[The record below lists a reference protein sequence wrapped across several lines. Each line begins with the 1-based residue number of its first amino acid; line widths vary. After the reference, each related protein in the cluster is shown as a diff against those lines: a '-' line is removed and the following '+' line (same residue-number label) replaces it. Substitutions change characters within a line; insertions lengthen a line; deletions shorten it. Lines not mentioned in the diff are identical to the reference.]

1 MSGAMAATLS
11 GKWVWLWNWR
21 RCAGGDAAAVAER
34 LRSAGCR
41 GAVLKAHDGPHWF
54 DQGAPWR
61 EIARTLKAAG
71 IAAGGWGYFYG
82 NDIAGEAQRAI
93 ETIRYGEADLFVLD
107 VESEFE
113 GQPQRADELCRRI
126 REEIGA
132 SCPLYFS
139 SFALARYHRSFP
151 YAAFSRHCTGAAPQA
166 YWNAFRHPALEVLAQ
181 TYEDYLGLG
190 IPPAEIFPVA
200 GLYREGTVSY
210 PDPNDVAIFMREAA
224 ARGSSGVS
232 FWSYEHMDGVM
243 WDALSAGAIAEEEAE
258 MSSREFEQV
267 DRALRGLTTRV
278 ERLESKLANPVPPA
292 PPRRRTY
299 TVRKGDSL
307 SAIAQRLGLSSWHAL
322 YEANREIIGPDPDL
336 IRPGQVL
343 VVPAG
348 G

>member
-1 MSGAMAATLS
+1 MTIALA
-11 GKWVWLWNWR
+11 GKWVWVWNWR
-21 RCAGGDAAAVAER
+21 RCEGGDPAKVAAR
-34 LRSAGCR
+34 LRTAGCR
-41 GAVLKAHDGPHWF
+41 GALVKAHDGPHWF

-61 EIARTLKAAG
+61 EIARALKAHG

-82 NDIAGEAQRAI
+82 NDLAGEAQRAI

-232 FWSYEHMDGVM
+232 FWSYEHMDAAM